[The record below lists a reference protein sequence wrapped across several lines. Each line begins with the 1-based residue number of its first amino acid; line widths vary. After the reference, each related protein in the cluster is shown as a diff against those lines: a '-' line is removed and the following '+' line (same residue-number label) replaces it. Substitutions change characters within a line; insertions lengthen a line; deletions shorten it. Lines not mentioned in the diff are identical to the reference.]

1 MLQGL
6 PILLP
11 QVQAGYRYE
20 NLVNETQVDYL
31 LVVLVIMNLKKIKN

>member
-6 PILLP
+6 PILLA